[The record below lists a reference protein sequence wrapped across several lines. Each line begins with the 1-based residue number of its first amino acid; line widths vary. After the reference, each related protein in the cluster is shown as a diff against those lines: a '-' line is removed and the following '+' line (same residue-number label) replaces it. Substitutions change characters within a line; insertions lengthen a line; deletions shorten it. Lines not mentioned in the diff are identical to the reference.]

1 MTTTHD
7 SIWTW
12 LSTGQWVSGATRLAV
27 AVGVVAGAAL
37 LARVVVRILRRLRD
51 RSHIGRPLIYIVE
64 KLAGYALVLVGAF
77 IGLST
82 LGINLTSLAVFAG
95 AVGVG
100 VGLGLQGVVREFV
113 SGLVTIFDPFINVG
127 DFIELENGIRGE
139 VTEVGPRATRIRT
152 NDGLNVILPNSRL
165 IETQVVNWTLKGG
178 TRRIHVPFSV
188 AYGVDKSRVRD
199 VVLEAARGVP
209 FTLTDTESRKTQVWL
224 IGFGESALNFELVV
238 WPTVDAVRR
247 PAAMH
252 AAYTWAIED
261 ALRGAG
267 IEIPF
272 KQLDLRVR
280 SFFGR
285 EDIAALDALG
295 LQRNETEPP
304 ETSTVGPSS
313 SNDAAEALLADAE
326 EDARAKAATDRP

>member
-27 AVGVVAGAAL
+27 AVGVVAGAAV

-82 LGINLTSLAVFAG
+82 LVINLTSLAVFAG
-95 AVGVG
+95 VVGVG

-199 VVLEAARGVP
+199 VVLEAARGKGRSQVEEIVAGLWPQPDVP
-209 FTLTDTESRKTQVWL
+209 PSLRKL
-224 IGFGESALNFELVV
+224 
-238 WPTVDAVRR
+238 PPPR
-247 PAAMH
+247 PAPSRWLAMSRSLPVTACAT
-252 AAYTWAIED
+252 AAAC
-261 ALRGAG
+261 AR
-267 IEIPF
+267 
-272 KQLDLRVR
+272 
-280 SFFGR
+280 R
-285 EDIAALDALG
+285 E
-295 LQRNETEPP
+295 P
-304 ETSTVGPSS
+304 
-313 SNDAAEALLADAE
+313 LLAMFF
-326 EDARAKAATDRP
+326 